1 MIMPPRLG
9 EVIKQAR
16 QARRLTLRRLA
27 DQVLKED
34 ATPISPQYLFD
45 IEVHHHV
52 PAPHVLREL
61 ARVLAL
67 EYGTLLAL
75 AGGADV
81 VVREYLQRYPAA
93 GSDRRHET
101 AAPRRPVRQAM
112 GGDHSAAHRAG
123 DTGGFSGELADSG
136 GRTSAPILAM
146 KGGLCITAH
155 SLGVLPVA
163 RLEPWGIRWRSSWL
177 C

>member
-1 MIMPPRLG
+1 MTIMPPRLG

-34 ATPISPQYLFD
+34 GTSISPQYLFD

-61 ARVLAL
+61 ARVLEL
-67 EYGTLLAL
+67 EYDTLLAL

-81 VVREYLQRYPAA
+81 VVREYLQRHPEAGAA
-93 GSDRRHET
+93 VIRLFR
-101 AAPRRPVRQAM
+101 AAQQREFHDWDHLLQRVE
-112 GGDHSAAHRAG
+112 GGN
-123 DTGGFSGELADSG
+123 
-136 GRTSAPILAM
+136 
-146 KGGLCITAH
+146 KGG
-155 SLGVLPVA
+155 S
-163 RLEPWGIRWRSSWL
+163 
-177 C
+177 

>member
-1 MIMPPRLG
+1 MMIMPPRLG

-45 IEVHHHV
+45 IEVHHRV

-81 VVREYLQRYPAA
+81 VVQESSSAILRLDQTTATRLQHLVDQFDKPRAA
-93 GSDRRHET
+93 IIRQLIVQAIPEDFPESWQIAVAERRH
-101 AAPRRPVRQAM
+101 P
-112 GGDHSAAHRAG
+112 
-123 DTGGFSGELADSG
+123 
-136 GRTSAPILAM
+136 
-146 KGGLCITAH
+146 
-155 SLGVLPVA
+155 
-163 RLEPWGIRWRSSWL
+163 SSP
-177 C
+177 